1 MRKII
6 AALVVS
12 LDGILKRTNLRPPT
26 MCRRP
31 TSKES
36 FFLQAR

>member
-31 TSKES
+31 PQRRV
-36 FFLQAR
+36 FLQAR